1 MPVQGCGA
9 ITLLKPGA
17 AATLA
22 TKLLKYPPAY
32 DEALFEVRARLVA
45 HGAAT
50 KMDLAAL
57 ICWKYLPRSPWMQA
71 LQNVPHTVVRDTTAE
86 AMAPLLSDQA
96 RIQALAPLPGFSRG
110 RALASAFFTAWD
122 PLQFGVQDD
131 RALRKRSRF
140 ISPMCTCSWVN
151 LPSYWAHLRE
161 LATELTSNG
170 AAWTPRMVDMALY
183 V

>member
-1 MPVQGCGA
+1 MPVPGCGA
-9 ITLLKPGA
+9 VTLLKPGA

-22 TKLLKYPPAY
+22 TDFLKYPPAY
-32 DEALFEVRARLVA
+32 DETLFEVRARLVA

-57 ICWKYLPRSPWMQA
+57 ICWKYAQRSPWMQDF
-71 LQNVPHTVVRDTTAE
+71 QNVQNTVVRSATAA

-96 RIQALAPLPGFSRG
+96 RIQALAPLPAFSRG
-110 RALASAFFTAWD
+110 RAVASAFFTAWD
-122 PLQFGVQDD
+122 PLQFGVQDN
-131 RALRKRSRF
+131 RALRKRSMV
-140 ISPMCTCSWVN
+140 ISPACACSWEK

-161 LATELTSNG
+161 LAAELTSNG
-170 AAWTPRMVDMALY
+170 TAWTPRMVDMALY